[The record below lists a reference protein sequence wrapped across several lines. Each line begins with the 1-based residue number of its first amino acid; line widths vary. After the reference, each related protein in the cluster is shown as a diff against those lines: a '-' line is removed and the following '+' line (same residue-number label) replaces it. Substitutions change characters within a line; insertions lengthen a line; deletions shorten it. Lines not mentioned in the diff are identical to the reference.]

1 MSKWCSPDGDPEAEW
16 IEAEAESI
24 ASEIRADPET
34 EFGVWFNPFDDIDG
48 AKRLKSEGMLT
59 ALLWS
64 GNQGDLN
71 VMRKKWRQIDRY
83 IAEAVEKEARRRAE
97 IRWEDKECEIGP
109 EDET

>member
-1 MSKWCSPDGDPEAEW
+1 MSKWCSPDGDPEAEF

-24 ASEIRADPET
+24 AAEIRLSPKV
-34 EFGVWFNPFDDIDG
+34 EFDIWFNPFDDVTG
-48 AKRLKSEGMLT
+48 EKRLKIEGVLA

-64 GNQGDLN
+64 GDKRNWLSTREN
-71 VMRKKWRQIDRY
+71 WLKLDRY
-83 IAEAVEKEARRRAE
+83 VAEAVETEARRRAE